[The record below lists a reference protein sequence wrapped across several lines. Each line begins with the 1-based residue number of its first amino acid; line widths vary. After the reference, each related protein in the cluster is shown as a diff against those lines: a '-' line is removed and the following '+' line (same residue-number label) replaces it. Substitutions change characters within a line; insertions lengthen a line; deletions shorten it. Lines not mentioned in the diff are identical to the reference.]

1 MRTLL
6 IAALAA
12 TGLATC
18 ACTGQGTSA
27 TPQATV
33 TVQATHTVT
42 AQPSPPPAA
51 PSSPATA
58 APASAPAA
66 PPSAVAAPAG
76 CLTRYLGAKVG
87 VSQGTPATSFVVIVF
102 RNLETYPCTL
112 YGYPGVALAGGKPA
126 TQIGLSAAEDP
137 ATPRELVTLP
147 PGGRA
152 SALLK
157 IVRTSTLPPSKCG
170 AVTAHW
176 LQIIPPNQTVPI
188 YLGFNEP
195 TCAKP
200 LRTLY
205 IDAVRP
211 GAGSGA

>member
-27 TPQATV
+27 APQATV

-51 PSSPATA
+51 PSSPAA
-58 APASAPAA
+58 APASAPA
-66 PPSAVAAPAG
+66 PSAAAPAG

-87 VSQGTPATSFVVIVF
+87 VSQGTAATSFVVIVF
-102 RNLETYPCTL
+102 RNLQTYPCTL

-126 TQIGLSAAEDP
+126 TQIGLAAAEDP

-188 YLGFNEP
+188 YLGFTEP

-200 LRTLY
+200 LQTLY